1 MDMTRRRKTDEALAG
16 SEVVEKLDRLLRT
29 ETMLEAML
37 DETRQEALKVVEAA
51 RKEAEVRVRRFEANL
66 ESEHRELRE
75 RIEQEVEE
83 AIRAIKSEADAE
95 TARLEQ
101 TDDQSVDRLARH
113 VVDSLIGSS
122 VREEES

>member
-1 MDMTRRRKTDEALAG
+1 MDMARRRKTDEALAG
-16 SEVVEKLDRLLRT
+16 SEVVEKLGRLLRT

-113 VVDSLIGSS
+113 VVDLLIGSS